1 MVKQRFRVL
10 FRRWFFTVMR
20 FCGPILVYELFALV
34 RQHFQYAP
42 LGMSVLLMGAFLA
55 FLLTALRVLAVGTG
69 TVGMIQAAEV
79 TRLRERAAGNA
90 KEATG
95 SRRQSG
101 LTRRSKRQLVAGKLL
116 PGRNHWV
123 LFLARAAKRLARA
136 ASRGCPCPTP

>member
-55 FLLTALRVLAVGTG
+55 FLLTALPCWLGALGEWTWSRLP
-69 TVGMIQAAEV
+69 
-79 TRLRERAAGNA
+79 RLRNFVNELRQC
-90 KEATG
+90 
-95 SRRQSG
+95 SRSYWKPEGVRINKS
-101 LTRRSKRQLVAGKLL
+101 
-116 PGRNHWV
+116 
-123 LFLARAAKRLARA
+123 
-136 ASRGCPCPTP
+136 